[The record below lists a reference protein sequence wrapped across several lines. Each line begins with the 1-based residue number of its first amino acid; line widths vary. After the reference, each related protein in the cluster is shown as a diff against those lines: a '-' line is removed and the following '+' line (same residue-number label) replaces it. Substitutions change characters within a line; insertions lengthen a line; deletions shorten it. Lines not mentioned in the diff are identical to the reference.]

1 MRTVKQGIM
10 GSLRKYA
17 CAEAYKDEKA
27 SETFWNAFLDK
38 GITPLF
44 PASIVA
50 TNSAKKMRSTGVDK
64 VSVIFI
70 SDGMNTNNT
79 GVSVRNS
86 MAKPG
91 SAEEQLFNKEF
102 TRYGIHFLFNKEG
115 SFVVDGKEFPI
126 HKNTDI
132 DNSLIGGMMQYNKEN
147 GVNTL
152 FSYINTYYN
161 TTPEFGPFFKR
172 ATSAFIDIIASGFY
186 ENYNA
191 ASTGESV
198 FVYKPEEDKNQ
209 KPAAVS
215 HVVLYNKSLRG
226 AQRNFPDVNE
236 VRKSEDGTYN
246 KTDVKKYLKRF
257 NEKNTDYSV
266 LAKIFAES
274 IA

>member
-10 GSLRKYA
+10 GSLRNYA

-27 SETFWNAFLDK
+27 SETFLKAFLDK
-38 GITPLF
+38 GLTPLF

-64 VSVIFI
+64 ASVIFI
-70 SDGMNTNNT
+70 SDGMNSTNM

-86 MAKPG
+86 KVKPG
-91 SAEEQLFNKEF
+91 SIEEQLFNMEF
-102 TRYGIHFLFNKEG
+102 TRSGIHFRFNKEG

-126 HKNTDI
+126 HKNADL

-152 FSYINTYYN
+152 FSYINTYGN
-161 TTPEFGPFFKR
+161 TPELGPFFKR
-172 ATSAFIDIIASGFY
+172 STSNFIKIIASGFY

-191 ASTGESV
+191 TSTGESV
-198 FVYKPEEDKNQ
+198 FVYKPEEDKN
-209 KPAAVS
+209 PNTASVS
-215 HVVLYNKSLRG
+215 HVVLYNKSLRETKN
-226 AQRNFPDVNE
+226 NFPDANK

-257 NEKNTDYSV
+257 NEKNTVYSV

>member
-10 GSLRKYA
+10 GSLRNYA

-27 SETFWNAFLDK
+27 SETFWKAFLDK
-38 GITPLF
+38 GLTPLF

-50 TNSAKKMRSTGVDK
+50 TNSANKMRSTGVDK
-64 VSVIFI
+64 ASVIFI
-70 SDGMNTNNT
+70 SDGMNSTNT

-86 MAKPG
+86 KAKPG
-91 SAEEQLFNKEF
+91 SAEERLFNKEF

-115 SFVVDGKEFPI
+115 SFVVDGKEFLI
-126 HKNTDI
+126 HKSTDF

-152 FSYINTYYN
+152 FSYINTYN
-161 TTPEFGPFFKR
+161 TTAPELGPFFKKS
-172 ATSAFIDIIASGFY
+172 TSDFINIIASGFY

-191 ASTGESV
+191 TSTGESV

-215 HVVLYNKSLRG
+215 HVVLYNKSVRET
-226 AQRNFPDVNE
+226 QNNFPDANK

-257 NEKNTDYSV
+257 NEKNTVYSV

>member
-1 MRTVKQGIM
+1 MRTVKYGIM
-10 GSLRKYA
+10 GSLRNYA
-17 CAEAYKDEKA
+17 NAEAYKDEKA
-27 SETFWNAFLDK
+27 SETFWKAFLDK
-38 GITPLF
+38 GLTPLF

-64 VSVIFI
+64 ASVIFI
-70 SDGMNTNNT
+70 SDGMNSTNT
-79 GVSVRNS
+79 GVSVHNS
-86 MAKPG
+86 LAKPG

-126 HKNTDI
+126 HKNTDF

-152 FSYINTYYN
+152 FSYINTYN
-161 TTPEFGPFFKR
+161 INPELGPFFKR
-172 ATSAFIDIIASGFY
+172 STSAFINIIASGFY

-191 ASTGESV
+191 TSTGESV
-198 FVYKPEEDKNQ
+198 FVYKPEEDKN
-209 KPAAVS
+209 PNTASVS
-215 HVVLYNKSLRG
+215 HVVLYNKSLRV
-226 AQRNFPDVNE
+226 AQRNFPDANE
-236 VRKSEDGTYN
+236 VRKDEDGTYN

-257 NEKNTDYSV
+257 NEKNTVYSV

>member
-10 GSLRKYA
+10 GSLRNYA

-27 SETFWNAFLDK
+27 SETFWKAFLDK
-38 GITPLF
+38 GLTPLL

-64 VSVIFI
+64 ASVIFI
-70 SDGMNTNNT
+70 SDGMNSTNM

-86 MAKPG
+86 KAKPG

-126 HKNTDI
+126 HKNADL
-132 DNSLIGGMMQYNKEN
+132 DNSLIGGMMQYNKEH

-152 FSYINTYYN
+152 FSYINTYGN
-161 TTPEFGPFFKR
+161 TPELGPFFKR
-172 ATSAFIDIIASGFY
+172 STSDFIDIIASGFY

-191 ASTGESV
+191 TSTGESV

-209 KPAAVS
+209 KPASVS
-215 HVVLYNKSLRG
+215 HVVLYNKSIRETKN
-226 AQRNFPDVNE
+226 NFPDANK
-236 VRKSEDGTYN
+236 VRKSDDGTYN

-257 NEKNTDYSV
+257 NEKNTVYSV

>member
-10 GSLRKYA
+10 GSLRNYA

-27 SETFWNAFLDK
+27 SETFWKAFLDK
-38 GITPLF
+38 GLTPLF

-64 VSVIFI
+64 ASVIFI
-70 SDGMNTNNT
+70 SDGMNSTNM
-79 GVSVRNS
+79 GVSVHNS
-86 MAKPG
+86 KAKPG
-91 SAEEQLFNKEF
+91 SIEEQLFNKEF
-102 TRYGIHFLFNKEG
+102 TRSGIHFLFNEEG

-126 HKNTDI
+126 HKNTDF

-152 FSYINTYYN
+152 FSYINTYGN
-161 TTPEFGPFFKR
+161 TPELGPFFKR
-172 ATSAFIDIIASGFY
+172 STSDFIKIIASGFY

-191 ASTGESV
+191 TSTGESV

-215 HVVLYNKSLRG
+215 HVVLYNKSLRET
-226 AQRNFPDVNE
+226 QNNFPDANK

-246 KTDVKKYLKRF
+246 KTDVKKYLRRF
-257 NEKNTDYSV
+257 NEKNTVYSV